1 MTAMK
6 RPITSLT
13 LFLLLLAGAGCVGTA
28 KIDLTGEEQ
37 STIVTSLRGSFR
49 LPDGSPAAGARVT
62 ARYGE
67 QFLITEANGQGRFS
81 FPRWNILAHPG
92 TVEAELTDGSGHL
105 WFGSM
110 GFGSL
115 GDGDSSAFVGK
126 GELQHTT
133 TLTGRVVR
141 PDWILDPPWCE
152 IEGGGMTAKFTTDH
166 QGYFRVERWPSDAQP
181 IELCA
186 SAGERPDVWAKG
198 SSEPME
204 FSREAAE
211 FDLGEI
217 EVEELPVIPS
227 RRSGLVGGGE

>member
-1 MTAMK
+1 MK
-6 RPITSLT
+6 RSFFHLT
-13 LFLLLLAGAGCVGTA
+13 LFLPLLVVAGCVGTA
-28 KIDLTGEEQ
+28 RIDLTGEEQ
-37 STIVTSLRGSFR
+37 STIVTSLRGSFH
-49 LPDGSPAAGARVT
+49 LPDGSPAAGALVT

-67 QFLITEANGQGRFS
+67 QFLTTEANHRGHFS

-92 TVEAELTDGSGHL
+92 SVEAEVTDESGHL

-110 GFGSL
+110 EFGSL
-115 GDGDSSAFVGK
+115 GDGDGSAFVGK

-133 TLTGRVVR
+133 TLTGRVIR

-152 IEGGGMTAKFTTDH
+152 IEGGGTTAKFTTDH
-166 QGYFRVERWPSDAQP
+166 QGFFRVERWPSDAQP
-181 IELCA
+181 IELRA
-186 SAGERPDVWAKG
+186 SAGERPNVWARG

-217 EVEELPVIPS
+217 AVEELPVIPS
-227 RRSGLVGGGE
+227 RRGGVIGSGM